1 MYSLCLCVCGYG
13 ACGGVVVVYVCAYAF
28 KVNGTV
34 VTNLPANAGD
44 VPYAEFSPWFGKIPW
59 RRKWQPT
66 PVFLPGQRSLAGYSA
81 RWGHK
86 ESDMTEHTCMS
97 YMKYN
102 FKLITLQA
110 KTQKVNLLSWE
121 FQLYRENSLSW
132 NFLRIYLCKST
143 VSEQWYRGGFWHWP
157 VGLVQDLTLA

>member
-1 MYSLCLCVCGYG
+1 M
-13 ACGGVVVVYVCAYAF
+13 YVCAYAF

-44 VPYAEFSPWFGKIPW
+44 VPYAEFSPWVGKIPW
-59 RRKWQPT
+59 RRKWQAT

-121 FQLYRENSLSW
+121 FQLYREKSLS
-132 NFLRIYLCKST
+132 
-143 VSEQWYRGGFWHWP
+143 
-157 VGLVQDLTLA
+157 